1 MSVERRYCKR
11 YPMSGD
17 VYIRYRKQRAFPA
30 RAVNCSVQ
38 GIYLQTE
45 SLNLLTGALVELE
58 IYRGGRFYEV
68 MGVVTHTQDKGI
80 GVIFWQSQ
88 PDLYES
94 VVKGQPHPAKITPRS
109 QAGACENHL

>member
-88 PDLYES
+88 PDLYAS
-94 VVKGQPHPAKITPRS
+94 VVAGQPHPAKITPRS